1 MAFTCGCSGPRAA
14 QPNGGF
20 CSHLSLLRATRKFL
34 DHVIMGFIFE
44 QIVIQHWLRVETQTI
59 GENVLR
65 EIMKE
70 LEEVA

>member
-1 MAFTCGCSGPRAA
+1 
-14 QPNGGF
+14 
-20 CSHLSLLRATRKFL
+20 
-34 DHVIMGFIFE
+34 MGFIFE